1 MNKQPTGSEPCD
13 LLVRNGI
20 VLTLN
25 DDRTVYT
32 SGAIAIRNGDIAA
45 VGKDAELAKRF
56 VATNVIDADG
66 GIVHPGFIDLHT
78 HVSIH
83 LTRGAVPDDPAAKS
97 LFGYGD
103 WMNLVDDDDEYIQ
116 TQNVAIEMLRNGY
129 TFVLEPGT
137 VYAPDAAAAALE
149 SVGVRGSLADPYI
162 WDVPEA
168 IGGNTM
174 TGMIKRAPCN
184 EERAMKLL
192 GGQLARN
199 RNPRSLVRGH
209 VGLYGSNSQSEQ
221 LMRAAKKYA
230 DDNNVTFTMHHNFT
244 LDAAKRDD
252 VRFGGQHNLKS
263 FAEKGLIGRRCSFVH
278 MNVVRDDEMNAVVES
293 EMSLVWQPGNFL
305 FYGICRDVKS
315 RMAELS
321 ARGVTVS
328 CSVDAAKCW
337 TFGDLELIGY
347 LVARMDGHFIPT
359 TKILEMRTR
368 DAARAASMEHAI
380 GSFDIGKRADIVIRD
395 SHLPE
400 SAPGLNVVQELLLG
414 GQACTVRTVLIDG
427 RIVYDDGNPTL
438 ADGAD
443 IVSRGRESARK
454 VLSRA
459 GFTPKLAWPVV
470 N

>member
-1 MNKQPTGSEPCD
+1 M
-13 LLVRNGI
+13 LIRNGI

-32 SGAIAIRNGDIAA
+32 SGAIAVRNGDIAA
-45 VGKDAELAKRF
+45 VGREAELAKRF
-56 VATNVIDADG
+56 VATSVIDAEG
-66 GIVHPGFIDLHT
+66 GVVHPGFIDLHT

-137 VYAPDAAAAALE
+137 VYTPDAAAAALE

-162 WDVPEA
+162 WDVPESV
-168 IGGNTM
+168 GGNTM

-199 RNPRSLVRGH
+199 QKPRSLVRGH
-209 VGLYGSNSQSEQ
+209 IGLYGSNSQSEQ
-221 LMRAAKKYA
+221 LMRAAKEFA
-230 DDNNVTFTMHHNFT
+230 DKDNVTFTMHHNFT

-252 VRFGGQHNLKS
+252 VRFGGQHNLRS
-263 FAEKGLIGRRCSFVH
+263 LAEKNLIGRRCSFVH
-278 MNVVRDDEMNAVVES
+278 MNVIRDDEMTTVVES

-321 ARGVTVS
+321 ALGVTIS

-368 DAARAASMEHAI
+368 DAARAASMEQEI
-380 GSFDIGKRADIVIRD
+380 GTLEVGKRADIVIRN
-395 SHLPE
+395 SRLPE
-400 SAPGLNVVQELLLG
+400 TAPGLNVIQELLLG
-414 GQACTVRTVLIDG
+414 GQASTVRTVLIDG
-427 RIVYDDGNPTL
+427 RVVYDDGNPTL
-438 ADGAD
+438 VDGGD
-443 IVSRGRESARK
+443 VVSRGRKAARD
-454 VLSRA
+454 VLSRS
-459 GFTPKLAWPVV
+459 GFTPRLAWPVV
-470 N
+470 S